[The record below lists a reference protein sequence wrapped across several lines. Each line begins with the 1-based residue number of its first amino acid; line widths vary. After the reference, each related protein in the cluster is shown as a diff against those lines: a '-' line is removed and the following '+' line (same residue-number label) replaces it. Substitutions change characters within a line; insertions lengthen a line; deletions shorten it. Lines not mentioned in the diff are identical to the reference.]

1 MITKKSKKVLLLTA
15 VLASL
20 SGVSVFADAP
30 TLAGGSNG
38 MSQSSMI
45 SVKNGQTV
53 GSGSISDETAKTAE
67 APSVAVQQSQQTVAV
82 GDASLYLSKADN
94 DAIEAQVGKTITS
107 VDFSGIPEPVKTK
120 LSSLIQSK
128 PGTQLTE
135 EGVRNDVA
143 SLGSTGVFSQITPA
157 FSEVPEGV
165 GITYQLASNPVVH
178 DVAFT
183 GNTIFTSDYLKS
195 IMNIPQDSVLNFVL
209 VNQKLKEIENM
220 YLQQGYMLVSIP
232 DVQVSSDGI
241 LHVNISEGVVEDF
254 TIVGN
259 DKTKDKVILR
269 EMKLKKGKSFNKFL
283 ASRSMERLYNTGY
296 FEDVNMKLLPG
307 KENEHN
313 VIIEIDVIE
322 QKTGIV
328 TVGAGY
334 SDSDGTVGIVELG
347 DTNFRGTG
355 DKVNFHWEFGG
366 AGDGKNYTISYT
378 RPWINSNGDS
388 LGASIF
394 NRIYTYDDYDAKG
407 HEIAEYDKRR
417 KGWNLTWGH
426 VSDDYRTNYFNFD
439 STKESY
445 DDHDGFDWGGRA
457 TDKFNNEYQKYG
469 YSSPKDMEDAWRKVI
484 NDNFGTTNSFTFT
497 HVFDN
502 RDNYFNASKGRRISF
517 AAQWGGHGL
526 GGDYDFYKFTAEGRF
541 YKGLGNGH
549 ILALR
554 LMGGYIDGDVAYGN
568 LFDLGGSNT
577 LRGYEDDQF
586 KGKKMYAATLEY
598 RFPIAKKVQ
607 GVLFTDAGSTWGL
620 DNGKIPWYDDDDSLN
635 WSVGVGLRLQTPIG
649 PIRLDYGHGDQNK
662 FHFSFGTQF

>member
-120 LSSLIQSK
+120 LSPLIQSK

-269 EMKLKKGKSFNKFL
+269 EMKLKKGKPFNKFL

-394 NRIYTYDDYDAKG
+394 NRIYTYDYYDAKG

-607 GVLFTDAGSTWGL
+607 GVLFTDAGSAWGL
-620 DNGKIPWYDDDDSLN
+620 DRGKIPWYDDDDSLN

>member
-1 MITKKSKKVLLLTA
+1 MIYSKSKKILILSA
-15 VLASL
+15 VLASM
-20 SGVSVFADAP
+20 SGISAFADAP
-30 TLAGGSNG
+30 NMAGPQNG

-45 SVKNGQTV
+45 SVRSGQAVNNDNT
-53 GSGSISDETAKTAE
+53 IPDNTENTAE
-67 APSVAVQQSQQTVAV
+67 EPSLAVEQSSQTVAV
-82 GDASLYLSKADN
+82 GDASLYLSKTDDENIA
-94 DAIEAQVGKTITS
+94 AQVGKTITS
-107 VDFSGIPEPVKTK
+107 VDFSGIPEEVKTK
-120 LSSLIQSK
+120 ISPLIQSK
-128 PGTQLTE
+128 TGTQVTE
-135 EGVRNDVA
+135 EGIRNDVA

-157 FSEVPEGV
+157 FTAVPEGV
-165 GITYQLASNPVVH
+165 GITYQLVPNPVVH
-178 DVAFT
+178 DVKIS
-183 GNTIFTSDYLKS
+183 GNTVFTDDYLKS
-195 IMNIPQDSVLNFVL
+195 IMNIPKDSVLNFVL
-209 VNQKLKEIENM
+209 VNQKLKEIENL
-220 YLQQGYMLVSIP
+220 YLKQGYMLVSIP
-232 DVQVSSDGI
+232 NVQVSSDGT
-241 LHVNISEGVVEDF
+241 LLVDISEGIVEDF
-254 TIVGN
+254 VLVGN
-259 DKTKDKVILR
+259 DKTKDKVVLR
-269 EMKLKKGKSFNKFL
+269 EMKLKKGKPFNKFL

-394 NRIYTYDDYDAKG
+394 NRIYTYDDYDADG
-407 HEIAEYDKRR
+407 NEIAEYDKRR
-417 KGWNLTWGH
+417 KGWNITWGH

-445 DDHDGFDWGGRA
+445 DDHDGFEWGSAASGHTADMSDDWYKA
-457 TDKFNNEYQKYG
+457 I
-469 YSSPKDMEDAWRKVI
+469 M
-484 NDNFGTTNSFTFT
+484 DNFGTTNSFTFT

-502 RDNYFNASKGRRISF
+502 RDNYFNASRGRRISF
-517 AAQWGGHGL
+517 SAQWGGHGL
-526 GGDYDFYKFTAEGRF
+526 GGDYDFYKFTTEGRF

-554 LMGGYIDGDVAYGN
+554 VMGGYIDGDVSYGN

-607 GVLFTDAGSTWGL
+607 GVVFTDAGSTWGL
-620 DNGKIPWYDDDDSLN
+620 DENKIPWYKDDDSLN